1 MTVGGSTAPARPQDR
16 ALRWAWPPPADWAA
30 WFGRGLFLL
39 LVYGPLVA
47 LILHVAGTAPALW
60 ADALALALPLGR
72 RADLFGRSFGLAL
85 GVAVAGTVLGVLI
98 AMQLDAW
105 RSGWRRHLR
114 WLVLAMIP
122 VPAYIYALAW
132 SATLFRL
139 NGWLR
144 GLNTWLQGRDL
155 SWLATNLQLDDL
167 HLALAIPR
175 LPATGMLVAG
185 WVQLMALLPLAV
197 ALALVALAAVPP
209 ELVEAGR
216 VARSDWAVFRRIT
229 LPLAGPLILTGTG
242 LLFLLGILD
251 YSVPSLFQVNV
262 YALAI
267 FADYSATG
275 EVVRALVMALPVLAM
290 TAAII
295 VLVQA
300 RWRQAAQRPPRSGEV
315 PAAPPA
321 WPLGLRLV
329 QAMALIV
336 LALQILVPV
345 VSLCAAVGSWSHFV
359 ETIAPL
365 RQELAFTLGV
375 ALAAAALCLP
385 FALAVAP
392 MLIRGGAAG
401 RRWWALV
408 ALPLAVPA
416 PLVGIGLILLWN
428 RPSLG
433 AVYGGAAMPV
443 LAGAARFL
451 PLAAVVVA
459 AQLRRIDPLL
469 IDAAQVFQ
477 VRPASGWLQVRLP
490 MLAPGLIAAAGL
502 VFALTLG
509 ELGATL
515 LVAPPGHGTL
525 TLRIYNYLHY
535 GASDAV
541 AGLCLLMMAATLAT
555 GGIVVA
561 ALVLGG
567 RMVAGGRDD

>member
-1 MTVGGSTAPARPQDR
+1 MSTAPAPTLAGAR
-16 ALRWAWPPPADWAA
+16 AWAWPSPGQVMAA
-30 WFGRGLFLL
+30 LGRAIFLL
-39 LVYGPLVA
+39 LVYGPLIA
-47 LILHVAGTAPALW
+47 LAVRTVGAAPALRSE
-60 ADALALALPLGR
+60 ALILALPLGR
-72 RADLFGRSFGLAL
+72 QGDLLARSAGLAL
-85 GVAVAGTVLGVLI
+85 GVALAGTIVGVLV
-98 AMQLDAW
+98 ATVLDGW
-105 RSGWRRHLR
+105 RRGPRRHLR

-139 NGWLR
+139 NSWL
-144 GLNTWLQGRDL
+144 TWLGL
-155 SWLATNLQLDDL
+155 
-167 HLALAIPR
+167 PR
-175 LPATGMLVAG
+175 LAGTGMLVAG

-197 ALALVALAAVPP
+197 ALALLALGSVPP

-229 LPLAGPLILTGTG
+229 LPLAGPLILTGAG

-251 YSVPSLFQVNV
+251 YSVPSLFQVQV

-275 EVVRALVMALPVLAM
+275 EVVRALAMAVPVLAM
-290 TAAII
+290 TAAIV
-295 VLVQA
+295 VLIQA
-300 RWRQAAQRPPRSGEV
+300 RWRQAAQRPPRRGA
-315 PAAPPA
+315 PAAAPPV
-321 WPLGLRLV
+321 WPLGFRVLQAVALV
-329 QAMALIV
+329 ILG
-336 LALQILVPV
+336 LQILVPL
-345 VSLCAAVGSWSHFV
+345 VSLLMAVGSWSHFV
-359 ETIAPL
+359 ETIVPV
-365 RQELAFTLGV
+365 RRELAFSLGV

-392 MLIRGGAAG
+392 MLTRGGAAG

-428 RPSLG
+428 RPALSS
-433 AVYGGAAMPV
+433 VYGSAAMPA
-443 LAGAARFL
+443 LAAAARFL
-451 PLAAVVVA
+451 PLAALVVA

-469 IDAAQVFQ
+469 VDAARVFQ
-477 VRPASGWLQVRLP
+477 AHPAAGWLQVRLP

-515 LVAPPGHGTL
+515 LVVPPGRGTL
-525 TLRIYNYLHY
+525 TIRIYNYLHF

-541 AGLCLLMMAATLAT
+541 AGLSLLIMAATLAT
-555 GGIVVA
+555 GGLVVA

-567 RMVAGGRDD
+567 RLLAGGRDG